1 MHRQHPVTGCHVR
14 CQFVVDVGSRAPM
27 VTVFEETREC
37 STRDNQTSECKEPL
51 LDCFVHRGRPRLIRM
66 DPDGCYMINAMLDT
80 LHHDFGINTNVIP
93 GEALETIHHRRH
105 HETGEADN
113 AHLRAGSGTSPFLSR
128 VSSASCDG
136 PLTFSQKRRTHSF
149 AASLRA
155 RTSSDRSA

>member
-1 MHRQHPVTGCHVR
+1 M
-14 CQFVVDVGSRAPM
+14 VDVGSRAPM

-51 LDCFVHRGRPRLIRM
+51 LKDWFVHRGRPRLISM
-66 DPDGCYMINAMLDT
+66 ELEQCNARHVASRPRNQHRGDT
-80 LHHDFGINTNVIP
+80 WRSTV
-93 GEALETIHHRRH
+93 ETIHHRRH